1 MKKKHKFGVGIVIFL
16 LIFLLFEIVFDEKGV
31 IDLFEL
37 KERIHTIE
45 QTNKKL
51 IKENIKLT
59 HIIERLKNDQKYV
72 ESVARK
78 DLGMISKDE
87 IILKFK
93 NRAENKKKQVKDE

>member
-1 MKKKHKFGVGIVIFL
+1 MNKKHKFGVGIVIFL

>member
-1 MKKKHKFGVGIVIFL
+1 MNKKHKFGVGIVIFL
-16 LIFLLFEIVFDEKGV
+16 LIFLLFEIVFDKKGV
-31 IDLFEL
+31 LDLFKL

-93 NRAENKKKQVKDE
+93 NKAENKKKQVKDE